1 MPKQETTY
9 TWHRWLAGGS
19 LWDIAFMLRIS
30 VSTIERSKYIVCD
43 SINIVL
49 KDNIA
54 FPMSAEGL
62 ACLAA
67 GFASISKHS

>member
-1 MPKQETTY
+1 MPKTT
-9 TWHRWLAGGS
+9 TTINTCHRWLAGGS

-30 VSTIERSKYIVCD
+30 VATIERTKYIVCD
-43 SINIVL
+43 CINIVL

-62 ACLAA
+62 
-67 GFASISKHS
+67 